1 MRNTECRRNH
11 INTTT
16 IYIDLGQVLDHTG
29 EIELANDCYFKFL
42 EIAKFH
48 NMQKDPDIAKVLIY
62 IRKIHYK
69 VKESNKA
76 VNFYEEAL
84 SIKIELFGKEDTKVA
99 FILNK

>member
-1 MRNTECRRNH
+1 
-11 INTTT
+11 
-16 IYIDLGQVLDHTG
+16 
-29 EIELANDCYFKFL
+29 
-42 EIAKFH
+42 
-48 NMQKDPDIAKVLIY
+48 
-62 IRKIHYK
+62 